1 MRVTIFSTGREIPPC
16 FDFYVVTC
24 YYSSHLFLCALVY
37 LHGTQ
42 SHKVYY
48 YYRDLI
54 NNCLLIFLL
63 FAVTQSPLP
72 TVNIVAIAVS
82 AALVVVIAL
91 VCVLVLLL
99 IFVKRQ
105 RNSQSKSFLV
115 KPIPVRA
122 NRYVSAD
129 STVTLEVDGMDK
141 RESIVEEVEL
151 TDKDN
156 QESHI

>member
-1 MRVTIFSTGREIPPC
+1 MVPSPTRFIITML
-16 FDFYVVTC
+16 YN
-24 YYSSHLFLCALVY
+24 
-37 LHGTQ
+37 
-42 SHKVYY
+42 
-48 YYRDLI
+48 RDLI

-63 FAVTQSPLP
+63 FAVATSPLP
-72 TVNIVAIAVS
+72 AVNVVAIAVPIVS
-82 AALVVVIAL
+82 VVVIAL

-99 IFVKRQ
+99 IFVIHRQ
-105 RNSQSKSFLV
+105 GNSQSMSLIV
-115 KPIPVRA
+115 KTIPVRP

>member
-1 MRVTIFSTGREIPPC
+1 M
-16 FDFYVVTC
+16 
-24 YYSSHLFLCALVY
+24 L
-37 LHGTQ
+37 
-42 SHKVYY
+42 

-54 NNCLLIFLL
+54 DNCLLIFLL
-63 FAVTQSPLP
+63 FAVVTQSPLP
-72 TVNIVAIAVS
+72 AVNAVAIAVPVV
-82 AALVVVIAL
+82 LVAVIAL
-91 VCVLVLLL
+91 VCVVMLLL

-115 KPIPVRA
+115 KSIPVRP

-129 STVTLEVDGMDK
+129 STVTLGVDSMDK